1 MPAPENSVV
10 LDAPVASA
18 SSRRPTSATTPMT
31 QLDYSLYAVT
41 VFAWSTSWI
50 ALKLQLG
57 VVAPQVA
64 LTWRFLLASLV
75 MFGWAFIRRHR
86 LAFPLADHLRFIGL
100 GFFIFSMNFL
110 QFYIGGAKLTS
121 GLLAVIFSLTSVFNM
136 LLGAIFLR
144 QPIDRRVLA
153 GAAFGFGGVA
163 LMFWPEIAGTE
174 IDHDAAIGLLL
185 CVGGTLSFCIG
196 NMISAKT
203 QRRGVP
209 VVSASA
215 WGMAY
220 GAAILAVTAAVLG
233 KPFIVD
239 WTFQYIAS
247 LLWLALLSS
256 VVAFFAYLTLLGR
269 IGSGR
274 AGYSTVLFPVFALLI
289 STFAEGYHW
298 TAFAISGL
306 GLVMIG
312 NVIVL
317 GRR

>member
-1 MPAPENSVV
+1 MPASTHSADAASVSV
-10 LDAPVASA
+10 PSRVATPLA
-18 SSRRPTSATTPMT
+18 PMT
-31 QLDYSLYAVT
+31 GLDYSLYAVT

-50 ALKLQLG
+50 ALKMQLG

-75 MFGWAFIRRHR
+75 MFAWAIVRRHR
-86 LAFPLADHLRFIGL
+86 LSFPLGDHLRFIGL

-110 QFYIGGAKLTS
+110 QFYVGGAKLTS
-121 GLLAVIFSLTSVFNM
+121 GLLAVIFSLASVFNM
-136 LLGAIFLR
+136 LLGAMFLG
-144 QPIDRRVLA
+144 QAIDRRVLL

-185 CVGGTLSFCIG
+185 CVGGTLFFCIG
-196 NMISAKT
+196 NMISASAQK
-203 QRRGVP
+203 RGVP

-220 GAAILAVTAAVLG
+220 GAAILAITAAVLG
-233 KPFIVD
+233 KPFIID
-239 WTFQYIAS
+239 TSFQYIAS

-256 VVAFFAYLTLLGR
+256 VIAFFAYLTLLGR

-298 TAFAISGL
+298 TGFAIAGL
-306 GLVMIG
+306 ALVMVG

>member
-1 MPAPENSVV
+1 MP
-10 LDAPVASA
+10 A
-18 SSRRPTSATTPMT
+18 SSRSIPASAATRPLAKPSEAPMT
-31 QLDYSLYAVT
+31 RLDYSLYAVT
-41 VFAWSTSWI
+41 VIAWSTSWI
-50 ALKLQLG
+50 ALKMQLG

-64 LTWRFLLASLV
+64 LTWRFLIASLV
-75 MFGWAFIRRHR
+75 MFGWALLRRHR

-110 QFYIGGAKLTS
+110 QFYVGGAKLTS

-136 LLGAIFLR
+136 LLGAVFLR
-144 QPIDRRVLA
+144 QAIDRRVLL

-174 IDHDAAIGLLL
+174 IDRDAAIGLML
-185 CVGGTLSFCIG
+185 CVGGTLFFCIG
-196 NMISAKT
+196 NMISAST
-203 QRRGVP
+203 QKRGIP
-209 VVSASA
+209 VISASA

-220 GAAILAVTAAVLG
+220 GTAILAGTAAVLG
-233 KPFIVD
+233 KPFIID
-239 WTFQYIAS
+239 WSVQYIAS

-256 VVAFFAYLTLLGR
+256 VIAFFAYLTLLGR

-289 STFAEGYHW
+289 STFAENYHW
-298 TAFAISGL
+298 TVYAISGL
-306 GLVMIG
+306 ALVMIG

>member
-1 MPAPENSVV
+1 MTAP
-10 LDAPVASA
+10 LTASA
-18 SSRRPTSATTPMT
+18 AATRISPAGNPMT
-31 QLDYSLYAVT
+31 RLDYSLYAVT

-75 MFGWAFIRRHR
+75 MFGWAIVRGDR
-86 LAFPLADHLRFIGL
+86 LRFPLADHLRFVGL

-110 QFYIGGAKLTS
+110 QFYLGGAKLAS
-121 GLLAVIFSLTSVFNM
+121 GLLAVIFSLASVFNM
-136 LLGAIFLR
+136 LLGTLVLR
-144 QPIDRRVLA
+144 QPVDRRVLA

-163 LMFWPEIAGTE
+163 LMFWPEIAGTDF
-174 IDHDAAIGLLL
+174 DHDAAIGLLL
-185 CVGGTLSFCIG
+185 CVGGTLFFCIG

-203 QRRGVP
+203 QRHGIP

-220 GAAILAVTAAVLG
+220 GAAILALIAAFLG
-233 KPFIVD
+233 KPFIID
-239 WTFQYIAS
+239 WSFQYIAS

-256 VVAFFAYLTLLGR
+256 VIAFFAYLTLLGR

-289 STFAEGYHW
+289 STFAEGYQW
-298 TAFAISGL
+298 TGFAVA
-306 GLVMIG
+306 GLVLVMVG

-317 GRR
+317 GKR

>member
-1 MPAPENSVV
+1 MTSPVTATAPASMRSNFPN
-10 LDAPVASA
+10 AS
-18 SSRRPTSATTPMT
+18 MT
-31 QLDYSLYAVT
+31 RLDYSLYAVT

-75 MFGWAFIRRHR
+75 MFGWAILRRHR
-86 LAFPLADHLRFIGL
+86 LAFPLADHLRFVGL

-110 QFYIGGAKLTS
+110 QFYVGGAKLTS
-121 GLLAVIFSLTSVFNM
+121 GLLAVIFSLASVFNM
-136 LLGAIFLR
+136 LLGTVFLR
-144 QPIDRRVLA
+144 QPVDRRILF

-174 IDHDAAIGLLL
+174 IDHDAAVGLLL
-185 CVGGTLSFCIG
+185 CIGGTLFFCIG
-196 NMISAKT
+196 NMISATT
-203 QRRGVP
+203 QKRGIP

-220 GAAILAVTAAVLG
+220 GTAILALTAAALG
-233 KPFIVD
+233 KPFIID
-239 WTFQYIAS
+239 PTFQYIAS
-247 LLWLALLSS
+247 WLWLSLLSS

-298 TAFAISGL
+298 TLFAIAGL

-312 NVIVL
+312 NIIVL

>member
-1 MPAPENSVV
+1 MSPPTDTHATEIAPAAHPRAKPSE
-10 LDAPVASA
+10 AA
-18 SSRRPTSATTPMT
+18 MT
-31 QLDYSLYAVT
+31 RLDYSLYAVT

-75 MFGWAFIRRHR
+75 MFGWAIVRRHR
-86 LAFPLADHLRFIGL
+86 LAFPLGDHLRFIGL

-110 QFYIGGAKLTS
+110 QFYIGGAKLAS
-121 GLLAVIFSLTSVFNM
+121 GLLAVIFSLASVFNM

-144 QPIDRRVLA
+144 QSVDRRVLL

-185 CVGGTLSFCIG
+185 CVGGTLFFCIG
-196 NMISAKT
+196 NMISASAQK
-203 QRRGVP
+203 RGIP

-220 GAAILAVTAAVLG
+220 GAAILAITAAMLG
-233 KPFIVD
+233 KPFIFD
-239 WTFQYIAS
+239 PSFQYIAS

-298 TAFAISGL
+298 TVFAIAGL
-306 GLVMIG
+306 ALVMVG

>member
-1 MPAPENSVV
+1 MTSLAT
-10 LDAPVASA
+10 AAASKSANFPNA
-18 SSRRPTSATTPMT
+18 SMT
-31 QLDYSLYAVT
+31 RLDYSLYAVT

-64 LTWRFLLASLV
+64 ITWRFLIASLV
-75 MFGWAFIRRHR
+75 MFAWAFLRRHR
-86 LAFPLADHLRFIGL
+86 LAFPLADHLRFLGL

-136 LLGAIFLR
+136 LLGTIFLR
-144 QPIDRRVLA
+144 QPVDRRILL

-174 IDHDAAIGLLL
+174 IDHDAAIGLML
-185 CVGGTLSFCIG
+185 CIGGTLFFCIG
-196 NMISAKT
+196 NMISATT
-203 QRRGVP
+203 QKRGIP

-220 GAAILAVTAAVLG
+220 GTAILALIAAVLG
-233 KPFIVD
+233 KPFIID
-239 WTFQYIAS
+239 PTFTYIAS

-289 STFAEGYHW
+289 STFAEGYQW
-298 TAFAISGL
+298 TLFAITGL

-312 NVIVL
+312 NIIVL

>member
-1 MPAPENSVV
+1 MPSLSDSIPAGATAAATPPAPKP
-10 LDAPVASA
+10 AGGA
-18 SSRRPTSATTPMT
+18 MT
-31 QLDYSLYAVT
+31 RLDYSLYAVT

-75 MFGWAFIRRHR
+75 MFGWAVLRRYR
-86 LAFPLADHLRFIGL
+86 LAFPLAEHLRFAGL

-110 QFYIGGAKLTS
+110 QFYVGGAKLAS
-121 GLLAVIFSLTSVFNM
+121 GLLAVIFSLASVFNM
-136 LLGAIFLR
+136 LLGAIFLS
-144 QPIDRRVLA
+144 QPIDRRILL

-185 CVGGTLSFCIG
+185 CVGGTLFFCIG
-196 NMISAKT
+196 NMISAST
-203 QRRGVP
+203 QKRGIP

-220 GAAILAVTAAVLG
+220 GTAILALTAAILG
-233 KPFIVD
+233 KPFIID
-239 WTFQYIAS
+239 WSLQYIAS
-247 LLWLALLSS
+247 WLWLSLLSS
-256 VVAFFAYLTLLGR
+256 VIAFFAYLTLLGR

-298 TAFAISGL
+298 TIFAIAGL
-306 GLVMIG
+306 ALVMVG